1 LSLEPSRAAF
11 DLAVIGGGITGAGV
25 ARDAALRG
33 LSCLLLEKNDFSA
46 GTSAKTTR
54 LIHGGLRYLE
64 RGDLQL
70 VAESLRERETLLRMA
85 PHLIRPIPIL
95 LPVYAGDRRPLWKI
109 RAGLTLYDLLSLGKG
124 TPHYGVLGRREALR
138 KSPGLNPDKLL
149 GAGLFYDYQILLPER
164 LVLENI
170 FSAREHGA
178 YCLNYHEVLA
188 ISEEDG
194 GFGLQVRDRQT
205 GSEHRFTARVVV
217 NAAGPWADQ
226 VGARYRSDLAP
237 KVRATKGAHVVVD
250 ADLDHA
256 VFTASPRDERLFFS
270 LPLEGLTLV
279 GTTDTFWEG
288 TPDGAAPDA
297 DDVDYLLEGLQKLLP
312 GRRFQGSDVL
322 WAYAGLRPLALTG
335 KKASPSSLSRR
346 HVLHRE
352 GPEGRFLT
360 IVGGKYTTFR
370 KMAEEAVDAACRA
383 LAFPVPGST
392 ERVPLFGGG
401 LADAVIFREN
411 VCECTQKIPNLPRE
425 VVDHLVSLYGRRC
438 CDVIDVGLER
448 PEWREILAP
457 GYRDYRAQV
466 AYAVRREDAHHLDD
480 VLLRRLRTGVSLD
493 LGLSAAPE
501 VARIMADELGWDEGT
516 RRAELERFREILQ
529 REMALG
535 SGVSGRAP
543 SLEHAAAF

>member
-1 LSLEPSRAAF
+1 MSFEPTAASF

-33 LSCLLLEKNDFSA
+33 LSCLLLEKGDFSA

-64 RGDLQL
+64 SGDLAL

-85 PHLIRPIPIL
+85 PHLIRPMPIL
-95 LPVYAGDRRPLWKI
+95 LPVYLRDHRALWKI
-109 RAGLTLYDLLSLGKG
+109 RAGLWLYDLLSLGKG
-124 TPHYGVLGRREALR
+124 TPHYRMLGRREVLR
-138 KSPGLNPDKLL
+138 RAPTLNPEGLN

-178 YCLNYHEVLA
+178 YCLNYHEVTG
-188 ISEEDG
+188 ISEEGDR
-194 GFGLQVRDRQT
+194 FRLDVRDSLDN
-205 GSEHRFTARVVV
+205 SEHRFTARVVV
-217 NAAGPWADQ
+217 NAGGPWADE

-237 KVRATKGAHVVVD
+237 KVRPTKGVHVVVD

-256 VFTASPRDERLFFS
+256 VFTSSPRDERLFFS
-270 LPLEGLTLV
+270 LPLQGTTLV
-279 GTTDTFWEG
+279 GTTDTFWKGSPEG
-288 TPDGAAPDA
+288 AVPDPE
-297 DDVDYLLEGLQKLLP
+297 DVAYLLDGLRKLLP
-312 GRRFQGSDVL
+312 GRNFQPSDVL
-322 WAYAGLRPLALTG
+322 WGYAGLRPLALTH
-335 KKASPSSLSRR
+335 KKGSPSSLSRR

-360 IVGGKYTTFR
+360 LVGGKYTTFR
-370 KMAEEAVDAACRA
+370 KMAEDAVDAACRV
-383 LAFPVPGST
+383 LHFPVPSCT
-392 ERVPLFGGG
+392 EQVPLFGGG
-401 LADAVIFREN
+401 LTDAVIFREN

-425 VVDHLVSLYGRRC
+425 VVEHLVTLYGRRC

-448 PEWREILAP
+448 PEWREPLAR

-480 VLLRRLRTGVSLD
+480 VLLRRLRTAVSLD

-501 VARIMADELGWDEGT
+501 AARIMGEELGWDEGT
-516 RRAELERFREILQ
+516 RKQELERFREILK

-535 SGVSGRAP
+535 SAGLGQRRAA
-543 SLEHAAAF
+543 HAV